1 MKSLRYHFLGYLS
14 AEDKLEDIVEDIV
27 AAGSVWQQLE
37 ALRVVHWALLLI
49 NLQNET
55 VSWL

>member
-1 MKSLRYHFLGYLS
+1 MKSLLYPSVGYLGT
-14 AEDKLEDIVEDIV
+14 EDKLEDIVEDIV

-37 ALRVVHWALLLI
+37 ALGVVHWALLLI
-49 NLQNET
+49 DLQNEI